1 MFEQDYIMR
10 LIKNMITMTLKI
22 FCDIDTKSPCMELLE
37 NEQSKNILSELIEL
51 IDYGQINEAENKL
64 FKIYES
70 KNKDYLKLALL
81 FYSHLNEKDDDFLE
95 KNNFTRD
102 EIKVGLKDIM
112 SMYGLSNFARVLL
125 QDI

>member
-10 LIKNMITMTLKI
+10 LIKSMVRMSLKI
-22 FCDIDTKSPCMELLE
+22 FCNIDTKSPSIELLD
-37 NEQSKNILSELIEL
+37 NEQSKSILSELIDL
-51 IDYGQINEAENKL
+51 IDYGQINEAEDKL
-64 FKIYES
+64 FRIAES
-70 KNKDYLKLALL
+70 ENYLKLALV

-102 EIKVGLKDIM
+102 EIKTGLEDIM
-112 SMYGLSNFARVLL
+112 SMYGLNGFARVLL